1 MTRHLADIVARSNT
15 RRLALVGLTKN
26 VGKTTT
32 TNHLLAALIDEGFFQ
47 AGELALTSLGLD
59 GEAVDALTGLAKP
72 RYVPQPGVLVAT
84 TVDLLRQAEQEGM
97 QVERLAQLAGR
108 TALGPVVL
116 ARVLRPGRIVVA
128 GPALLR
134 DLRSALDRMQ
144 QYGAR
149 LSIVDGAINR
159 LGAASPGI
167 TGACIL
173 CTGAS
178 LAATPELVA
187 RRTADILARLMVQP
201 SRWKDAYR
209 QRYPQARLL
218 VFSSDS
224 DRDESAEVFRG
235 STEPAAGA
243 QWIVAR
249 MLTHQQPV
257 FLLRGAF
264 TEELSR
270 ELLAQLSRHTL
281 PTQAEIVVGDGTKIF
296 CHSVVLQ
303 RLAARSLHLRV
314 AEPVRILA
322 LSINPYTPEY
332 TCTPQRLLDALAR
345 ALPAPH
351 PPIID
356 VVSGLHKDGFYS
368 GVQKY

>member
-1 MTRHLADIVARSNT
+1 MTHLLADIVARSNIQ
-15 RRLALVGLTKN
+15 RLALVGLAKN

-32 TNHLLAALIDEGFFQ
+32 TNHLLAALIDEGFYQ

-59 GEAVDALTGLAKP
+59 GEAVDAITGLAKP

-116 ARVLRPGRIVVA
+116 ARVLRPGHIVIA
-128 GPALLR
+128 GPTLLR
-134 DLRSALDRMQ
+134 DLRSALDCVQ
-144 QYGAR
+144 HYGAR
-149 LSIVDGAINR
+149 LGIVDGAINR
-159 LGAASPGI
+159 LGAASPAI
-167 TGACIL
+167 TDACIL
-173 CTGAS
+173 CTGSS

-187 RRTADILARLMVQP
+187 RRTADILARLTVEP
-201 SRWKDAYR
+201 GRWKDTFS

-218 VFSSDS
+218 VFPATGDS
-224 DRDESAEVFRG
+224 DESAEVFKG
-235 STEPAAGA
+235 AAEPAAAA
-243 QWIVAR
+243 QWIMAR
-249 MLTHQQPV
+249 MLAHQQPV

-270 ELLAQLSRHTL
+270 ALLAQLGRHTL

-296 CHSVVLQ
+296 CHALVLQ
-303 RLAARSLHLRV
+303 RLAARGLHLRV
-314 AEPVRILA
+314 ADPVRILA

-345 ALPAPH
+345 ELPVPH

-356 VVSGLHKDGFYS
+356 VVSGQ
-368 GVQKY
+368 QKPEWIPP

>member
-1 MTRHLADIVARSNT
+1 
-15 RRLALVGLTKN
+15 
-26 VGKTTT
+26 
-32 TNHLLAALIDEGFFQ
+32 
-47 AGELALTSLGLD
+47 
-59 GEAVDALTGLAKP
+59 
-72 RYVPQPGVLVAT
+72 VAT

-97 QVERLAQLAGR
+97 QVERLAQLTGR

-116 ARVLRPGRIVVA
+116 ARVLRPGRIVIA
-128 GPALLR
+128 SPTLLR
-134 DLRSALDRMQ
+134 DLHSALDCMQ

-149 LSIVDGAINR
+149 LCIIDGAINR
-159 LGAASPGI
+159 LGAASPII

-173 CTGAS
+173 CTGTS

-187 RRTADILARLMVQP
+187 RRTADIFARLTVQP
-201 SRWKDAYR
+201 SRWKDAFN

-218 VFSSDS
+218 VFTSASGS
-224 DRDESAEVFRG
+224 DESAEVFEG
-235 STEPAAGA
+235 AAEPAAAA
-243 QWIVAR
+243 QWIAAR

-270 ELLAQLSRHTL
+270 ALLTQLSRHTL

-296 CHSVVLQ
+296 CHPVVLQ
-303 RLAARSLHLRV
+303 RMAARGLHLRV
-314 AEPVRILA
+314 ADPVRILA

-332 TCTPQRLLDALAR
+332 ACTPLRLLDALAR
-345 ALPAPH
+345 ELPAPH

-356 VVSGLHKDGFYS
+356 VVSGLHEDGP
-368 GVQKY
+368 